1 MNLLEKSDLLQK
13 AGRRVAAA
21 LDFER
26 RWSAAGKVVPVGS
39 ARFGLMTTPN
49 LDYEIYT
56 DRPTPQAG
64 FAVALALAAVPGVTG
79 IDYRNFLNTDD
90 PGLYWQIDYR
100 DETGLTWDIDA
111 WLVPFDHPH
120 AGMAEAFAAAM
131 NAILTDETRERILTV
146 KAAARAEGPV
156 RGIDVY
162 KAVIAGG
169 VRTLA
174 DFRIWTARHPPAKM
188 ETWRPKTNPDEP

>member
-1 MNLLEKSDLLQK
+1 MNLLEKSRLLQS
-13 AGRRVAAA
+13 AGQRVAAA

-56 DRPTPQAG
+56 DRPTPAAG
-64 FAVALALAAVPGVTG
+64 FAVACALAAVPGVTG

-90 PGLYWQIDYR
+90 PGLYWRIDYR
-100 DETGLTWDIDA
+100 DADGRAWDIDA
-111 WLVPFDHPH
+111 WLVSFDHPQ
-120 AGMAEAFAAAM
+120 AGMAKAFAVAMAAM
-131 NAILTDETRERILTV
+131 LTDEMRERILTV
-146 KAAARAEGPV
+146 KTAARAEGPV

-174 DFRIWTARHPPAKM
+174 EFRAWTARHPPAKM
-188 ETWRPKTNPDEP
+188 ETWRPQPNLHKS